1 VVEALKM
8 LDDQGR
14 ISVKDHQGQR
24 FKFIAEEVLNNP
36 AKTLVVSPDNR
47 SRLAI
52 GHVIREARQ
61 EAGQMTENIF
71 RSRILNQRSDMAQAD
86 IGIAAKYNV
95 DDVIRYGRA
104 ASIGFKAGDYASV
117 LTIDRDANKL
127 TVMRE
132 SDGKVFTYDPSRVAT
147 QAEVYEPT
155 HRQFAIGERV
165 QFTKQWKEY
174 IAPVGRAKGQGVVHA
189 ANRALGTIER
199 LDSAGNVTVKLVT
212 PEGKP
217 EKRLAWNLEKMPHLD
232 YGYAMTS
239 YSAQGATTDKVIV
252 HIDTDAPNVQKMLS
266 QQLLYVAASRG
277 KQDVRLVVN
286 DREELDRFLSRRP
299 ENATALAPEE
309 VAGYQMKA
317 TR

>member
-1 VVEALKM
+1 MA
-8 LDDQGR
+8 
-14 ISVKDHQGQR
+14 KDKGAPLPNFPQC
-24 FKFIAEEVLNNP
+24 FKFIAEEFLKNP
-36 AKTLVVSPDNR
+36 AKTLAVSPDNR
-47 SRLAI
+47 SQLEI

-61 EAGQMTENIF
+61 EAGQMSEDMF
-71 RSRILNQRSDMAQAD
+71 RSRILNQRSNMAQAD
-86 IGIAAKYNV
+86 IAFAAKYNV
-95 DDVIRYGRA
+95 GDVIRYGRA
-104 ASIGFKAGDYASV
+104 ASIGFKSGDYGSV

-132 SDGKVFTYDPSRVAT
+132 RDGNVFTYDPSRVAT
-147 QAEVYEPT
+147 QTEVYEPT
-155 HRQFAIGERV
+155 HRQFAVGERV
-165 QFTKQWKEY
+165 QFTKQWKDY
-174 IAPVGRAKGQGVVHA
+174 IAPFGNTKGRSVVHA

-199 LDSAGNVTVKLVT
+199 LDSAGNVTVRLDT

-239 YSAQGATTDKVIV
+239 YSAPGATTDKVIV

-277 KQDVRLVVN
+277 KQDVRLVAN
-286 DREELDRFLSRRP
+286 DREELDRFLARRP

-309 VAGYQMKA
+309 VAGYQVKVA
-317 TR
+317 R